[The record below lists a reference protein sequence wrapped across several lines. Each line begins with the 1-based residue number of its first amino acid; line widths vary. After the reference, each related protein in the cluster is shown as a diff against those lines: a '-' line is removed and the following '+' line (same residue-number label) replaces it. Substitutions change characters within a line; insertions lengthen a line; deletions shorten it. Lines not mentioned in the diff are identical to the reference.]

1 MTSFEHILFIFL
13 RYSAS
18 MLNKF
23 LETTYD
29 RVKALAGHRRAEPAL
44 AAVSFIESSVFP
56 IPPDVMVIPMVVAR
70 PERAWRI
77 ALICTVASVL
87 GGILGYFLGLMF
99 WDVLGA
105 PLLEK
110 LGKADKMASLE
121 AMYDTHGAMAV
132 FGAGLTPF
140 PYKVITIMSG
150 ALKLNFGLFIGAS
163 VLARSLRF
171 FLVAAI
177 VKKFGQHAEDYIRK
191 NFALA
196 TIIIFALLVG
206 LYAIWHWGISPML

>member
-1 MTSFEHILFIFL
+1 
-13 RYSAS
+13 

-23 LETTYD
+23 LETQYE
-29 RVKALAGHRRAEPAL
+29 RVKALAGHKRAEPAL

-56 IPPDVMVIPMVVAR
+56 IPPDVMIIPMVVAR

-77 ALICTVASVL
+77 ALICTIASVL

-99 WDVLGA
+99 WDMLGA
-105 PLLEK
+105 PMLEK
-110 LGKADKMASLE
+110 LGKADKMARLQDI
-121 AMYDTHGAMAV
+121 YDTHGALAV
-132 FGAGLTPF
+132 FCAGLTPF

-150 ALKLNFGLFIGAS
+150 ALKLNFALFVAAS

-171 FLVAAI
+171 FLVAGI
-177 VKKFGQHAEDYIRK
+177 VKKFGLQAEDYIRK

-196 TIIIFALLVG
+196 TIIIFILLAG
-206 LYAIWHWGISPML
+206 LYAVWHWGISPMI